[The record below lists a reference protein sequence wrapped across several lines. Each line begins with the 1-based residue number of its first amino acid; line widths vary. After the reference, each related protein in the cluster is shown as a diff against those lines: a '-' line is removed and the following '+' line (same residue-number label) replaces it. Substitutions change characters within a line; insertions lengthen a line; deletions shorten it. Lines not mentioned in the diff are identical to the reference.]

1 VFVTDKKVIKLYG
14 LKDKPNRIKKLLMKE
29 ISAVLPGDRVLFLG
43 TTSDP
48 QVYIV
53 VPLFRSTKLLE
64 INKRN

>member
-1 VFVTDKKVIKLYG
+1 MTDKKVIKLYG
-14 LKDKPNRIKKLLMKE
+14 LKDKQNRIKKLLMKE
-29 ISAVLPGDRVLFLG
+29 ISAVLLGDHVLFLG
-43 TTSDP
+43 TTSNP